1 MSFYGLSFL
10 GTEGHIQKENTMK
23 KLQLFNH
30 PVRVNDEGM
39 ICLTDMWQIAK
50 LRAESGD
57 DEFLGGREI
66 TSIRP

>member
-1 MSFYGLSFL
+1 
-10 GTEGHIQKENTMK
+10 MK